1 MKRYV
6 VLGVNENPKYLY
18 YLPLVKWAWAQ
29 FGWDTFVFFIGQ
41 PNKVSDLSRSFIDD
55 FWVISEYYNG
65 YKSETIAQFSRMYAG
80 RFVKADLLM
89 TSDADI
95 IPLSDYW
102 KPESNKITCYGRDLS
117 NEHQPMC
124 YVAMSPRQWIDIMDD
139 NHTMPLVRMFDDIDE
154 ANSEIKNK
162 WVSDQHILTKRLDG
176 VQKTEIDR
184 GTDKRTGYPIG
195 RIDRSHWT
203 LDHRQFIDC
212 HAPHDILTNDASFHK
227 VTELLRTVWPKE
239 DFSWYYSFHKEFK
252 KLL

>member
-1 MKRYV
+1 MKKYV
-6 VLGVNENPKYLY
+6 VIGVNENPLYLY

-29 FGWDTFVFFIGQ
+29 FGWNTFVFFVGQ
-41 PNKVSDLSRSFIDD
+41 PNKISDLSRSFIDH
-55 FWVISEYYNG
+55 FWVISEYYHG

-80 RFVKADLLM
+80 RFIKADLLM

-102 KPESNKITCYGRDLS
+102 RPEENKITCYGRDLS
-117 NEHQPMC
+117 NEHFPMC
-124 YVAMSPRQWIDIMDD
+124 FVSMSPQQWIDTMYDH
-139 NHTMPLVRMFDDIDE
+139 HTMPLIQMFNDIDE

-162 WVSDQHILTKRLDG
+162 WVGDQHILTKRLNS
-176 VQKTEIDR
+176 VEKTSIER

-195 RIDRSHWT
+195 RVDRSNWT
-203 LDHRQFIDC
+203 LDHKQYIDA
-212 HAPHDILTNDASFHK
+212 HLPHDILTNEKSFHN

-239 DFSWYYSFHKEFK
+239 NWSWFIQYHKEFK